1 MNHGGTALRW
11 PLRFQ
16 LFLPFS
22 FLLAVAIATTATTA
36 AYFASQQATRQR
48 IGQSQRIIDTLSST
62 RLPYSS
68 NVLQQM
74 RGLSGGHFVVVNEE
88 AQVQATT
95 LDFEGIPESWDVWQQ
110 PLNLEPTPAVIRVG
124 EADYRWRVLEPPS
137 DRPPIRVVVLV
148 SQESLRLIQWQA
160 AWPPLAI
167 GAVTLFV
174 MLLVSG
180 WLAVFQSRRINRV
193 RGALASLAQGEH
205 VNLSLASPDDE
216 IRDLIRSTNK
226 LSQQLGEM
234 QIEIRRTEGLRVLGQ
249 LASGFAHQLRNAVA
263 GAKLAIQ
270 LHVRRHGDEEKTS
283 LETALNQLDLTNRQI
298 QSLLSLSRS
307 EPQDPMW
314 TDFAGLVEETLL
326 LVRPHVEH
334 WRIEWVESLVWE
346 SGCLVDRQP
355 MQAALMNLLIN
366 AIEAAGEQ
374 GGVSV
379 RGEMDG
385 DRWKLE
391 IEDDGPGVPD
401 NFEAKMYEPFTT
413 TKPEGVG
420 IGLAMA
426 KRAVEQHGGTLQYR
440 RDPQYT
446 CFTLVLERQSEA
458 AAYGD

>member
-1 MNHGGTALRW
+1 M
-11 PLRFQ
+11 
-16 LFLPFS
+16 
-22 FLLAVAIATTATTA
+22 
-36 AYFASQQATRQR
+36 
-48 IGQSQRIIDTLSST
+48 
-62 RLPYSS
+62 
-68 NVLQQM
+68 
-74 RGLSGGHFVVVNEE
+74 VVNEE